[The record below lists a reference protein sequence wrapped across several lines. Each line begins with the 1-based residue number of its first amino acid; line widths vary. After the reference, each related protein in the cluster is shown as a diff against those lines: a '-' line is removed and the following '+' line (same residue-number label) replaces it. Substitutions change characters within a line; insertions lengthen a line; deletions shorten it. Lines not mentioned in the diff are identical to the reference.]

1 MALSPFQPAFCQAG
15 GTRACALQ
23 DWSLRRAL
31 SFVEAQRPGVSP
43 NAGFMARLGALE
55 ERLRGC
61 QSVRVRRCRHQ
72 RPSRPP

>member
-1 MALSPFQPAFCQAG
+1 MALWLCQLAFCQAG
-15 GTRACALQ
+15 GTRACAPQ

-55 ERLRGC
+55 ERVRGC
-61 QSVRVRRCRHQ
+61 RSVRVRRRRH
-72 RPSRPP
+72 RRPPRPP